1 MKHKK
6 LGPILLSGL
15 MIGPILGSGIIILPP
30 LVYQTAGNWSFPAWC
45 LIMFLG
51 FFFAQA
57 FGKLTILFPGET
69 GVSQAAEH
77 AFGRRI
83 KLITSLYL
91 IGATLF
97 GPAAVILTA
106 AQYLPFD
113 MDPALMAIPLMC
125 VSSLLL
131 LKEVSFIGKISF
143 LLSSFAAISL
153 FLGGALTLVG
163 VPATEYFVLDEF
175 SSSEIGYSL
184 LLLFWTLVGW
194 EVVGNYSGE
203 VENPKRNIM
212 RAVYISFFIIAVIG
226 LTVAAAIQV
235 VQNEEQITPILIP
248 LYGTFNKPIM
258 ITLTLSLC
266 ITTYLMFVGG
276 VSRLMG
282 ALSRE
287 QMLPEFLSKKNRSGA
302 PLGPVLFYIC
312 FYTLMFFAVYKG
324 IFDVAKLVALA
335 DGFFLANALIG
346 LFTAIKLLPGIFSK
360 TIITLLSII
369 FMGILLHS
377 SLWVL
382 CAIALIPLW
391 VMKKVPTTAKP
402 L

>member
-1 MKHKK
+1 MNQKK

-30 LVYQTAGNWSFPAWC
+30 LVYQTAGNWGFPTWC

-51 FFFAQA
+51 FFFAQT
-57 FGKLTILFPGET
+57 FGRLTILFPGET

-97 GPAAVILTA
+97 GPAAVLLTA
-106 AQYLPFD
+106 AQYLPFEV
-113 MDPALMAIPLMC
+113 DPSLMAIPLMLFC
-125 VSSLLL
+125 SLLL
-131 LKEVSFIGKISF
+131 LKEVAFVGKISF

-153 FLGGALTLVG
+153 FVGGALTLSDIQT
-163 VPATEYFVLDEF
+163 TEYFSLDEF
-175 SSSEIGYSL
+175 STGEIGYSL

-203 VENPKRNIM
+203 VKNPKKNIM
-212 RAVYISFFIIAVIG
+212 RAVYISFFIIAAIG
-226 LTVAAAIQV
+226 LTVAAAIQI
-235 VQNEEQITPILIP
+235 VQDREQITPILTP
-248 LYGTFNKPIM
+248 LYGSFSKPIM

-287 QMLPEFLSKKNRSGA
+287 NLLPRFLGKQNSSGA

-312 FYTLMFFAVYKG
+312 YYTLLYFAVYQG
-324 IFDVAKLVALA
+324 FFDVAKLVALA
-335 DGFFLANALIG
+335 DGFFLANALVG
-346 LFTAIKLLPGIFSK
+346 LFTAIKLLPGTVTK
-360 TIITLLSII
+360 TIICILSII
-369 FMGILLHS
+369 FMAILLHS

-382 CAIALIPLW
+382 CLIALIPVW
-391 VMKKVPTTAKP
+391 VIKKVPTTANT